1 MDPITRSSHV
11 PEQGPREAG
20 GPTAP
25 LETDLL
31 PGEFIDLHAGA
42 LEPRPGLGITGN
54 HHRATGRDGEHIAAE
69 RLELRAGHLDQLDAT
84 REQGLAERHR
94 QKRRVD
100 EPEVLVDG
108 AHDRHQVKH
117 VFRTAP
123 VGQGYDDQVVHHIRQ
138 EHPQLPDALVVGAVA
153 APDHECLLVDPAY
166 IAAFERAGAA
176 DPPVNRQASRSKE
189 GFLRA
194 RLGAPLRLAHAT
206 EDDPPLAHERRIANV
221 QGVESHRGVGR
232 QARHLDTRLREQRQ
246 KALGLV
252 LGGGEVRR
260 GRVPEVAPLP
270 LDEGV
275 GSKGI
280 VRAFHR
286 DAAEPAGVRLSSDY
300 PRHRWPSREG
310 RSKFIPVPAPCHSI
324 EETLMT
330 NRSID
335 RRSFVEYL
343 AVSGAVAM
351 SRPSFPRFPGLA
363 PGVSEA
369 APPFELEEVTVSAL
383 QAGMTSGKYTAK
395 GLATAYLQRI
405 DELDKKGP
413 ALRAVLETNPD
424 ALAQATALDAERKAK
439 GPRGPLHGIPVLV
452 KDNVATKDRM
462 QSTAGSLALVGVTP
476 PRDAFIVDRL
486 RAAGAVILGK
496 ANLSEWANFRST
508 HSSSGWSGRGGQ
520 CRNPYA
526 LDRTPSGSSSGSG
539 VAVSAN
545 LCAVAIGTETD
556 GSIVSPS
563 TCCGIV
569 GIKPTLGL
577 VSRSGIIPIA
587 HSQDTAGPMARSV
600 KDAALLLE
608 VLAGRD
614 PADAATRAKGAKFDV
629 RYSAALDRGAL
640 KGARI
645 GVARNKYF
653 GYHPATDALAEE
665 ALKVLKAEGAVL
677 VDPAN
682 IATAGKIDEPEL
694 EVLLYEFKADLEAY
708 LSKLGGSGP
717 RTMKALIEWNQA
729 HADTEMPLFGQE
741 LFLDA
746 EKKGPLTSAAY
757 RKARDACIRLS
768 RKEGIDAT
776 LSKHKLDAIVAPT

>member
-1 MDPITRSSHV
+1 
-11 PEQGPREAG
+11 
-20 GPTAP
+20 
-25 LETDLL
+25 
-31 PGEFIDLHAGA
+31 
-42 LEPRPGLGITGN
+42 
-54 HHRATGRDGEHIAAE
+54 
-69 RLELRAGHLDQLDAT
+69 
-84 REQGLAERHR
+84 
-94 QKRRVD
+94 
-100 EPEVLVDG
+100 
-108 AHDRHQVKH
+108 
-117 VFRTAP
+117 
-123 VGQGYDDQVVHHIRQ
+123 
-138 EHPQLPDALVVGAVA
+138 
-153 APDHECLLVDPAY
+153 
-166 IAAFERAGAA
+166 
-176 DPPVNRQASRSKE
+176 
-189 GFLRA
+189 
-194 RLGAPLRLAHAT
+194 
-206 EDDPPLAHERRIANV
+206 
-221 QGVESHRGVGR
+221 
-232 QARHLDTRLREQRQ
+232 
-246 KALGLV
+246 
-252 LGGGEVRR
+252 
-260 GRVPEVAPLP
+260 
-270 LDEGV
+270 
-275 GSKGI
+275 
-280 VRAFHR
+280 
-286 DAAEPAGVRLSSDY
+286 
-300 PRHRWPSREG
+300 
-310 RSKFIPVPAPCHSI
+310 
-324 EETLMT
+324 MT

-587 HSQDTAGPMARSV
+587 HSQDTAGPMARTV
-600 KDAALLLE
+600 
-608 VLAGRD
+608 
-614 PADAATRAKGAKFDV
+614 ADAATLLGVLTGVDSKDDATAASTGQSRAD
-629 RYSAALDRGAL
+629 YSSFLDANGL
-640 KGARI
+640 KGARL
-645 GVARNKYF
+645 GVCRSHYM
-653 GYHPATDALAEE
+653 GYSPATDALMETAMD
-665 ALKVLKAEGAVL
+665 VLKRAGAVI
-677 VDPAN
+677 VDPAD
-682 IATAGKIDEPEL
+682 IATAGQTDDSEFA
-694 EVLLYEFKADLEAY
+694 VLLYEFKADLNRY
-708 LSKLGGSGP
+708 LADWAPGNGP
-717 RTMKALIEWNQA
+717 KTLADLIEFNE
-729 HADTEMPLFGQE
+729 HAKDKELIYFGQE
-741 LFLDA
+741 IFVQA
-746 EKKGPLTSAAY
+746 QAKGPLTDQDY
-757 RKARDACIRLS
+757 LKALDKDHLLMRTQ
-768 RKEGIDAT
+768 GIDAVMT
-776 LSKHKLDAIVAPT
+776 DQKLDALIAPTGGPAALIDLVNGDGGGGGSFSSPAAVAGYPHVTVPMGYVRGLPVGLSFVGRPWSEGTLVRLAYAYEQATKVRRPPKFLATAELSTT